1 MMSIAQTLLAEFE
14 PELAKTRKVLERV
27 PMEKR
32 GWQPHLKSASLGWM
46 AGHVANL
53 PGLGVRILTQTDT
66 VGDLTQRVPHDLDTN
81 DSLLEIFDERVEML
95 RKHLEEASDEHL
107 EKIWNLHTPDGGTVF
122 LSVPRVVALRGF
134 VLHHLIHHRG
144 QLTMY
149 LRLLDIPLPGLY
161 GPSADEEVAHMVEA
175 QQ

>member
-1 MMSIAQTLLAEFE
+1 MSIAKTLLAEFDD
-14 PELAKTRKVLERV
+14 ELAKTRRVLERV

-32 GWQPHLKSASLGWM
+32 AWQPHLKSASLGWL
-46 AGHVANL
+46 AGHVASL
-53 PGLGVRILTQTDT
+53 PGLGVRVLTQTDT
-66 VGDLTQRVPHDLDTN
+66 KGDPAQRSPHDLDTN
-81 DSLLEIFDERVEML
+81 DSLLEIFAERVEL
-95 RKHLEEASDEHL
+95 LHKHLAEASDEHL
-107 EKIWNLHTPDGGTVF
+107 DQIWNLRTPDGKTVF
-122 LSVPRVVALRGF
+122 FSAPRSVALRTF

-149 LRLLDIPLPGLY
+149 LRLLDVPLPGIY